1 MCDLVRHSFGNYNNS
16 LRQGQKKYS
25 SSFPADRTVPG
36 LAVFGPLLENS
47 FEITDLS
54 GIQTGQ
60 NTVEKNL
67 KAPLTD
73 TGLFSKVEL
82 PTSVTSG

>member
-1 MCDLVRHSFGNYNNS
+1 MCDLVRHSFGNYNKS
-16 LRQGQKKYS
+16 LRQGQRKYS

-36 LAVFGPLLENS
+36 LAVLNPLLENS
-47 FEITDLS
+47 LEINDLS

-60 NTVEKNL
+60 NAVEKNL

-82 PTSVTSG
+82 PTSVTSS